1 MVFLPIVIRFTL
13 RTAFTL
19 VRPILIGSTHLIS
32 DNAEEEVVG
41 GLRELC
47 QKIQR
52 NSDQRVPVE
61 YGNLRASSFLEQDIK
76 PGHGAAFEVGYTSN
90 YAVYVHENLEMK
102 WEGKPRR
109 SGIGVYWGPRGEN
122 KFLEKAFNEEAG
134 KLHMEDTLRRFFKSG
149 GVEFKFGGS

>member
-1 MVFLPIVIRFTL
+1 MFPLIVVRYTL
-13 RTAFTL
+13 RTAFAL
-19 VRPILIGSTHLIS
+19 VRPVMIGSTHLMS

-41 GLRELC
+41 SLRELC

-76 PGHGAAFEVGYTSN
+76 PGHGGAFEVGYTSS

-102 WEGKPRR
+102 WEGMPRR
-109 SGIGVYWGPRGEN
+109 SGIGVYWGPHGEN
-122 KFLEKAFNEEAG
+122 KFLEKAFHEETE
-134 KLHMEDTLRRFFKSG
+134 KLHMEEILRKFFKSG
-149 GVEFKFGGS
+149 GVEFKFGGR